1 MCKVLDVHWKEH
13 LAEIDHLRG
22 SIGLR
27 AYAQKNPKNEFK
39 QEAYSMFE
47 SMLDAI
53 DSETVRA
60 LFSIDIV
67 SKDQL
72 EAIKKKE
79 KEDVEMVLEKAEAS
93 ALEENTKQNINSS
106 TIKREDVKVGRNE
119 IISITNGTETKEM
132 KYKKAKPLIDSGE
145 WRIS

>member
-1 MCKVLDVHWKEH
+1 
-13 LAEIDHLRG
+13 
-22 SIGLR
+22 
-27 AYAQKNPKNEFK
+27 
-39 QEAYSMFE
+39 
-47 SMLDAI
+47 MLDAI

-79 KEDVEMVLEKAEAS
+79 KEDAEMVLEKAEVP
-93 ALEENTKQNINSS
+93 LEHDDVNNQNNNAEPI
-106 TIKREDVKVGRNE
+106 IREGVKVGRNE

>member
-1 MCKVLDVHWKEH
+1 
-13 LAEIDHLRG
+13 
-22 SIGLR
+22 
-27 AYAQKNPKNEFK
+27 
-39 QEAYSMFE
+39 MFE

-93 ALEENTKQNINSS
+93 AVEENTNNENINSG

-119 IISITNGTETKEM
+119 IISITNGTEIKEM

>member
-1 MCKVLDVHWKEH
+1 
-13 LAEIDHLRG
+13 
-22 SIGLR
+22 
-27 AYAQKNPKNEFK
+27 
-39 QEAYSMFE
+39 MFE

-93 ALEENTKQNINSS
+93 AEEQNNNKNTNSA
-106 TIKREDVKVGRNE
+106 TIIREDVKVGRNE

>member
-1 MCKVLDVHWKEH
+1 M
-13 LAEIDHLRG
+13 I
-22 SIGLR
+22 
-27 AYAQKNPKNEFK
+27 
-39 QEAYSMFE
+39 
-47 SMLDAI
+47 
-53 DSETVRA
+53 
-60 LFSIDIV
+60 
-67 SKDQL
+67 
-72 EAIKKKE
+72 
-79 KEDVEMVLEKAEAS
+79 LEKAEAS